1 MIARRVLKDGL
12 GKVVTGNPR
21 EWVRSCNNYFQRNH
35 TPENVK
41 MAYVASNL
49 ERKKIFQRFEAYMR
63 DHGDNVSWAKFS
75 DDICTKFGLP
85 GTTEEELDH
94 ITTNME
100 EATWQQRLHALTHIL
115 TNPEPTPPLHSQFF
129 ISTQVPCYLNWHYP
143 PLLCPKPLLHKWAI
157 SLFLK
162 RLSRFGLPETS
173 WRSKCPYHQPPPVV
187 LAKGVAEAEWGDEE
201 KRLYVRQR
209 LRRKPLVSN
218 VHPLIPILV
227 PNLLLLSV
235 FLWNPYP
242 DDP

>member
-1 MIARRVLKDGL
+1 
-12 GKVVTGNPR
+12 
-21 EWVRSCNNYFQRNH
+21 
-35 TPENVK
+35 
-41 MAYVASNL
+41 
-49 ERKKIFQRFEAYMR
+49 
-63 DHGDNVSWAKFS
+63 
-75 DDICTKFGLP
+75 
-85 GTTEEELDH
+85 
-94 ITTNME
+94 ME

-235 FLWNPYP
+235 FFWNPYP